1 MKYKLIIKNG
11 LIVDPARSIESRGDI
26 IMEDGIIVGS
36 GPGAT
41 AAESEG
47 ARVIDADGMLVTP
60 GFIDMHCH
68 LREPGFE
75 EKETIKTGS
84 MAAAAGGFTTI
95 CCMPNTQPAADSTS
109 TISYI
114 REVSARDSSI
124 RILPIACVTLKR
136 AGKELAPMTELA
148 ESGAIGFSDDGSPV
162 ADPWIM
168 LRALEYSKPLRLPV
182 INHCEE
188 PSLVA
193 DGLMNE
199 GKISTLLGL
208 PGNPAIS
215 EEIMIARDARLA
227 EYTGAWVHIAHVST
241 AGGVEIIREAK
252 RRGVRITAE
261 ATPHHLSLTEE
272 AVMNY
277 DTNARVNP
285 PLRTAEDVEALIE
298 GLRDGTIDIIA
309 TDHAPHTIN
318 DKAQEFGVAA
328 AGISGFETALA
339 VLMGLVHHKK
349 IKISDLVNK
358 LTAAPAAML
367 TGTGL
372 KIGTLEEGAL
382 ADITI
387 IDPERKWKV
396 DSTAFLSRGK
406 NSPFNGTELK
416 GKVVMTIAAG
426 NIVFNEI

>member
-1 MKYKLIIKNG
+1 
-11 LIVDPARSIESRGDI
+11 
-26 IMEDGIIVGS
+26 
-36 GPGAT
+36 
-41 AAESEG
+41 
-47 ARVIDADGMLVTP
+47 
-60 GFIDMHCH
+60 
-68 LREPGFE
+68 
-75 EKETIKTGS
+75 
-84 MAAAAGGFTTI
+84 
-95 CCMPNTQPAADSTS
+95 MPNTQPPADSTS